1 MPSITITFGEM
12 TPIDLLEPMDGEG
25 GDGPSCPRATR
36 DPEINE
42 ENKAEAVE
50 EYAYRGPAD
59 DGAFRLT
66 DVCGNCGAFNQSEDM
81 LECIGDE
88 SGETGYCQMLKF
100 VCSAAMVCDKW
111 VSGGPIT
118 DDSFEHDGDVF

>member
-12 TPIDLLEPMDGEG
+12 TPIDLLEPMAD
-25 GDGPSCPRATR
+25 GDGPSCPPATR
-36 DPEINE
+36 NPEINE

-50 EYAYRGPAD
+50 EYGYRDPAD
-59 DGAFRLT
+59 DGGFRLT
-66 DVCGNCGAFNQSEDM
+66 DVCGNCAAFNQSEDM

-88 SGETGYCQMLKF
+88 SGETGYCQSLKF
-100 VCSAAMVCDKW
+100 VCSSAMTCDKW

-118 DDSFEHDGDVF
+118 DEDFDFEGDVF